1 MRAIVERM
9 ERHQIPLYL
18 AGLALG
24 AVVGL
29 AAPAAAPGAE
39 RAVTG
44 VLALLLYATFLGL
57 PLERIGGALRDRRFL
72 GTLLLTNFV
81 LVPLVVWP
89 LSRLVADDRALLIGV
104 LLVLLTP
111 CIDYV
116 IVFTGL
122 AGGDAERLVAAS
134 PLLMLGQMLLLPAVL
149 WLLAGGEVA
158 RAIDLA
164 PFLEAFGLLIVLPLL
179 AAALTRRASARSR
192 LARRVG
198 RGMQDAMVP
207 LMVAT
212 LAVVVASQIAGVGD
226 RLGDLLRT
234 VPVYVLF
241 AAVMGAFGLLAG
253 RLARLD
259 VPGRRALVLSGVTRN
274 SLVVLPLALAL
285 PAAYDLAPLAVVTQT
300 LVELVILVVLVR
312 LLPRFVPDAR
322 EGASIGARSS
332 NEEPSGPGAAA
343 EG

>member
-18 AGLALG
+18 GGLALG

-29 AAPAAAPGAE
+29 AVPAIAPGAE

-57 PLERIGGALRDRRFL
+57 PIERIGGALRDRRFL
-72 GTLLLTNFV
+72 GTMLLTNFV
-81 LVPLVVWP
+81 LVPLVVWQ
-89 LSRLVADDRALLIGV
+89 LSLLAADDRALLIGV

-116 IVFTGL
+116 IVFTGI

-134 PLLMLGQMLLLPAVL
+134 PLLMLGQMLLLPAFL
-149 WLLAGGEVA
+149 WMLAGEELA

-164 PFLEAFGLLIVLPLL
+164 PFLEAFAFLIVLPLL
-179 AAALTRRASARSR
+179 AAALTRRASGRSP

-198 RGMQDAMVP
+198 GGMQDAMVP

-241 AAVMGAFGLLAG
+241 AAAMGAFGLLAG

-285 PAAYDLAPLAVVTQT
+285 PAAYALAPLAVVTQT
-300 LVELVILVVLVR
+300 LVELIVLVMLVR
-312 LLPRFVPDAR
+312 LVPRLVPADG
-322 EGASIGARSS
+322 ES
-332 NEEPSGPGAAA
+332 
-343 EG
+343 

>member
-9 ERHQIPLYL
+9 GRHQIPRYL
-18 AGLALG
+18 GGLALG

-29 AAPAAAPGAE
+29 AVPAIAPGAE

-57 PLERIGGALRDRRFL
+57 PIERIGGALRDRRFL
-72 GTLLLTNFV
+72 GTMLLTNFV
-81 LVPLVVWP
+81 LVPLVVWQ
-89 LSRLVADDRALLIGV
+89 LSLLVADDRALLIGV

-116 IVFTGL
+116 IVFTGI

-134 PLLMLGQMLLLPAVL
+134 PLLMLGQMLLLPAFL
-149 WLLAGGEVA
+149 WMLAGEELA

-164 PFLEAFGLLIVLPLL
+164 PFLEAFAFLIVLPLL
-179 AAALTRRASARSR
+179 AAALTRRASGRSP

-198 RGMQDAMVP
+198 GGMQDAMVP

-241 AAVMGAFGLLAG
+241 AAAMGAFGLLAG

-285 PAAYDLAPLAVVTQT
+285 PAAYALAPLAVVTQT
-300 LVELVILVVLVR
+300 LVELIVLVMLVR
-312 LLPRFVPDAR
+312 LVPRLVPADG
-322 EGASIGARSS
+322 ES
-332 NEEPSGPGAAA
+332 
-343 EG
+343 

>member
-18 AGLALG
+18 GGLALG

-29 AAPAAAPGAE
+29 AVPAIAPGAE

-57 PLERIGGALRDRRFL
+57 PIERIGGALRDRRFL
-72 GTLLLTNFV
+72 GTMLLTNFV
-81 LVPLVVWP
+81 LVPLVVWQ
-89 LSRLVADDRALLIGV
+89 LSLLVADDRALLIGV

-116 IVFTGL
+116 IVFTGI

-134 PLLMLGQMLLLPAVL
+134 PLLMLGQMLLLRAFL
-149 WLLAGGEVA
+149 WMLAGEELA

-164 PFLEAFGLLIVLPLL
+164 PFLEAFAFLIVLPLL
-179 AAALTRRASARSR
+179 AAALTRRASGRSP

-198 RGMQDAMVP
+198 GGMQDAMVP

-241 AAVMGAFGLLAG
+241 AAAMGAFGLLAG

-285 PAAYDLAPLAVVTQT
+285 PAAYALAPLAVVTQT
-300 LVELVILVVLVR
+300 LVELIVLVMLVR
-312 LLPRFVPDAR
+312 LVPRLVPADG
-322 EGASIGARSS
+322 ES
-332 NEEPSGPGAAA
+332 
-343 EG
+343 

>member
-1 MRAIVERM
+1 MGAIVERM
-9 ERHQIPLYL
+9 ERHQIPFYL

-29 AAPAAAPGAE
+29 AVPAIAPGAE
-39 RAVTG
+39 RAVTP

-57 PLERIGGALRDRRFL
+57 PLERIGAALRDRRFL
-72 GTLLLTNFV
+72 GALLLTNFV

-89 LSRLVADDRALLIGV
+89 LSLLVADDRALLIGV

-116 IVFTGL
+116 IVFTGI

-134 PLLMLGQMLLLPAVL
+134 PLLMLGQMLLLPAFL
-149 WLLAGGEVA
+149 WLLAGEELA

-179 AAALTRRASARSR
+179 AAALTRRASGRSP

-198 RGMQDAMVP
+198 DGMQDAMVP

-300 LVELVILVVLVR
+300 LVELIVLVMLVR
-312 LLPRFVPDAR
+312 LVPRLVPADG
-322 EGASIGARSS
+322 EG
-332 NEEPSGPGAAA
+332 
-343 EG
+343 

>member
-18 AGLALG
+18 GGLALG

-29 AAPAAAPGAE
+29 AVPAIAPGAE

-57 PLERIGGALRDRRFL
+57 PIERIGGALRDRRFL

-89 LSRLVADDRALLIGV
+89 LSLLVADDRALLIGV

-116 IVFTGL
+116 IVFTGI

-134 PLLMLGQMLLLPAVL
+134 PLLMLGQMLLLPAFL
-149 WLLAGGEVA
+149 WMLAGEELA

-164 PFLEAFGLLIVLPLL
+164 PFLEAFAFLIVLPLL
-179 AAALTRRASARSR
+179 AAALTRRASGRSP

-198 RGMQDAMVP
+198 GGMQDAMVP

-241 AAVMGAFGLLAG
+241 AAAMGAFGLLAG

-285 PAAYDLAPLAVVTQT
+285 PAAYALAPLAVVTQT
-300 LVELVILVVLVR
+300 LVELIVLVMLVR
-312 LLPRFVPDAR
+312 LVPRLVPADG
-322 EGASIGARSS
+322 ES
-332 NEEPSGPGAAA
+332 
-343 EG
+343 

>member
-18 AGLALG
+18 GGLALG

-29 AAPAAAPGAE
+29 AVPAIAPGAE

-57 PLERIGGALRDRRFL
+57 PIERIGGALRDRRFL
-72 GTLLLTNFV
+72 GTMLLTNFV
-81 LVPLVVWP
+81 LVPLVVWQ
-89 LSRLVADDRALLIGV
+89 LSLLVADDRALLIGV

-116 IVFTGL
+116 IVFTGI

-134 PLLMLGQMLLLPAVL
+134 PLLMLGQMLLLPAFL
-149 WLLAGGEVA
+149 WMLAGEELA

-164 PFLEAFGLLIVLPLL
+164 PFLEAFAFLIVLPLL
-179 AAALTRRASARSR
+179 AAALTRRASGRSP

-198 RGMQDAMVP
+198 SGMQDAMVP

-241 AAVMGAFGLLAG
+241 AAAMGAFGLLAG

-285 PAAYDLAPLAVVTQT
+285 PAAYALAPLAVVTQT
-300 LVELVILVVLVR
+300 LVELIVLVMLVR
-312 LLPRFVPDAR
+312 LVPRLVPADG
-322 EGASIGARSS
+322 ES
-332 NEEPSGPGAAA
+332 
-343 EG
+343 

>member
-18 AGLALG
+18 GGLALG

-29 AAPAAAPGAE
+29 AVPAIAPGAE

-57 PLERIGGALRDRRFL
+57 PIERIGGALRDRRFL

-81 LVPLVVWP
+81 LVPLVVWQ
-89 LSRLVADDRALLIGV
+89 LSLLVADDRALLIGV

-116 IVFTGL
+116 IVFTGI

-134 PLLMLGQMLLLPAVL
+134 PLLMLGQMLLLPAFL
-149 WLLAGGEVA
+149 WMLAGEELA

-164 PFLEAFGLLIVLPLL
+164 PFLEAFAFLIVLPLL
-179 AAALTRRASARSR
+179 AAALTRRASGRSP

-198 RGMQDAMVP
+198 GGMQDAMVP

-241 AAVMGAFGLLAG
+241 AAAMGAFGLLAG

-285 PAAYDLAPLAVVTQT
+285 PAAYALAPLAVVTQT
-300 LVELVILVVLVR
+300 LVELIVLVMLVR
-312 LLPRFVPDAR
+312 LVPRLVPADG
-322 EGASIGARSS
+322 ES
-332 NEEPSGPGAAA
+332 
-343 EG
+343 